1 MPVNACTPVYYCV
14 HAFTRMYTRVH
25 GVSPL
30 TNIMETHVKPMSNKC
45 IPHLSALD
53 YICPP
58 MVSSADAWG
67 VHLCKRVYIR
77 VKLSHLLDVAHGCPS
92 RPRSR
97 RAGLKLVLSERRFD
111 DCKRVSDTVGYGYL
125 DVSTVGIFEGYV
137 LRDRVCGTSRQPL
150 VGTLTGSGRLTTE
163 MTTTAVA
170 VATTVHCGYGL
181 VKGWMQGDEE
191 ATDVERFLDA
201 GCTHEYKRIQR
212 PSRVQARVPALSLT
226 NRSLVSVV
234 CGLGLSLNTSRCRAE
249 RFSERRRKTSRKNLC
264 CVENEHCRDR
274 PRKKVGVIRS
284 RKQQRNAYIW
294 VTKCMA
300 TSTGCLTMM
309 EPGVPKAPATRY
321 GAVLAVKLPRWMNFV
336 NVPSG
341 AQCMAPQRRPP
352 LLNTAATFL
361 CNTQLYYEVEL
372 GIIGVVK
379 AEGLLNTGQDV
390 FEHFLETGTV
400 NNGIE
405 VEERHGVVCSA
416 IKTISQL
423 MNASKD
429 LRLHKAGSDDD

>member
-1 MPVNACTPVYYCV
+1 MDFRISFSDHHCD
-14 HAFTRMYTRVH
+14 
-25 GVSPL
+25 
-30 TNIMETHVKPMSNKC
+30 E
-45 IPHLSALD
+45 
-53 YICPP
+53 
-58 MVSSADAWG
+58 
-67 VHLCKRVYIR
+67 
-77 VKLSHLLDVAHGCPS
+77 LDVAHGCPS

-111 DCKRVSDTVGYGYL
+111 DCKRVSDAVGYGYL

-163 MTTTAVA
+163 MMMTAVA

-226 NRSLVSVV
+226 NGSLVSVV
-234 CGLGLSLNTSRCRAE
+234 CGLGGRGGWKRENVELSDFRRGDAGLQE
-249 RFSERRRKTSRKNLC
+249 RIFVASKTTTA
-264 CVENEHCRDR
+264 DQ
-274 PRKKVGVIRS
+274 PRKKVGIIRS
-284 RKQQRNAYIW
+284 RKQQRNMYIW

-300 TSTGCLTMM
+300 TSTGCLTTM

-321 GAVLAVKLPRWMNFV
+321 GV
-336 NVPSG
+336 
-341 AQCMAPQRRPP
+341 RRPMHGAP
-352 LLNTAATFL
+352 ETAPVTEHGGDILVSSEDVHVATNGL
-361 CNTQLYYEVEL
+361 AKYRDPRCNTQLYYEVEL
-372 GIIGVVK
+372 RIIGVVK
-379 AEGLLNTGQDV
+379 AEGLPNTGQDV

-400 NNGIE
+400 NDGIE